1 MRVCNNKNDE
11 GGGMAIAVGGG
22 ATNDKDEAGGRS
34 ITEES
39 LMIQIVRME
48 TPEHILNSI
57 RETFSRH
64 LYRHIV
70 AGKMVSI

>member
-1 MRVCNNKNDE
+1 M
-11 GGGMAIAVGGG
+11 
-22 ATNDKDEAGGRS
+22 EAPKGQAAG

-64 LYRHIV
+64 LYRHIL